1 MELAINSAVKYLTDT
16 GHDPIEKVLW
26 ICRESDQVAMF
37 ELGNGNALPI
47 MRKLS
52 EIEEL
57 VASGNALI
65 VSYNNSL
72 LLHEEQITQTQIQ
85 IRDSRWELIKDIVTC
100 EPDVFFPHERN
111 VLIEKV
117 MSEKKVTRKSLYK
130 FMRKYWSEDKTV
142 DSLLPAFHKIGCRG
156 QDKRAGEKKRGAH
169 NSAVINIDAKE
180 KETIIIAYKEFHLD
194 KKLSVPKAH
203 QRMLE
208 KYYTTGYY
216 TNEQGNLVPAIKE
229 IVPTIRQFRYWGRKT
244 FSAKEHLISQL
255 GEREY
260 SKNHR
265 PVLGET
271 TTEAF
276 GPGRRFQ
283 IDATIADI
291 YLVSRLNSNWI
302 IGRPVVY
309 MVIDTFSRRI
319 TGFYVGVEGP
329 SWLGAMMAL
338 YNVTRNKVELCSE
351 FGITISEEE
360 WDCNYLPDSLIVDR
374 GELEST
380 KPQNLIK
387 NLKVDVKI
395 LPPYKADWKGIVEQN
410 FRRFNN
416 QTIHWLEKGVV
427 KREYR
432 IRGEEDYRLGALLNL
447 YEFTQIIIYS
457 ILYFNNKYMDYYER
471 DEQMIKDNVPPI
483 PNEIW
488 KWGIKNRSGALNS
501 FSEEKIKLNLM
512 PSRECSINY
521 RGLQFQNRRYSC
533 PEFLDSGLYEHI
545 RKYGSIKKII
555 SYDPRNEEYVYVND
569 GDKFLKLTLLD
580 DTKRNMYYEEIDCLR
595 YFEQKEKSEH
605 KKKSYQSTAELN
617 ANIDA
622 VINNAKKNHQ
632 EANESKS
639 QRVKNI
645 RKNRS
650 DEREVS
656 RNKEAWEL
664 DKKPAPNIDS
674 KVIPLNDEFD
684 DDEYIPKPTFTN
696 LVSKN
701 FKDGVKKDE

>member
-1 MELAINSAVKYLTDT
+1 
-16 GHDPIEKVLW
+16 
-26 ICRESDQVAMF
+26 
-37 ELGNGNALPI
+37 
-47 MRKLS
+47 
-52 EIEEL
+52 
-57 VASGNALI
+57 
-65 VSYNNSL
+65 
-72 LLHEEQITQTQIQ
+72 
-85 IRDSRWELIKDIVTC
+85 
-100 EPDVFFPHERN
+100 
-111 VLIEKV
+111 
-117 MSEKKVTRKSLYK
+117 
-130 FMRKYWSEDKTV
+130 
-142 DSLLPAFHKIGCRG
+142 
-156 QDKRAGEKKRGAH
+156 
-169 NSAVINIDAKE
+169 
-180 KETIIIAYKEFHLD
+180 
-194 KKLSVPKAH
+194 
-203 QRMLE
+203 MLE
-208 KYYTTGYY
+208 KYYMTGYY

-229 IVPTIRQFRYWGRKT
+229 IVPTIRQFRYWGKKT
-244 FSAKEHLISQL
+244 FSTKEHLISQL

-309 MVIDTFSRRI
+309 MIIDTFSRRI

-338 YNVTRNKVELCSE
+338 YNVTRNKVELCNE

-471 DEQMIKDNVPPI
+471 DEQMINDNVPPI

-488 KWGIKNRSGALNS
+488 KWGIKNRSGSLNS

-533 PEFLDSGLYEHI
+533 AEFLDSGLYEHV

-605 KKKSYQSTAELN
+605 EKKNYQNTAELN

-622 VINNAKKNHQ
+622 VINNANKNHR
-632 EANESKS
+632 ETNESKS

-650 DEREVS
+650 DEREAS

-664 DKKPAPNIDS
+664 DKKPAQNIDS
-674 KVIPLNDEFD
+674 KVIPLNDDID